1 MRLLSELGRA
11 LLDAGSMT
19 WPITWSLI
27 LGFTLS
33 AVIQAVVP
41 REGSPG
47 TSAAATRERWPW
59 LPAWAPRHPRAPT
72 PRWHWPAPWSA
83 ATPASPPRWPSR
95 SPAPTQV
102 LQTQVSDHQ
111 DTIAV
116 PSMGKAPAPTVRSR
130 D

>member
-19 WPITWSLI
+19 WQITWSLI
-27 LGFTLS
+27 LRFTLS
-33 AVIQAVVP
+33 AVIQAVVR
-41 REGSPG
+41 REAVARHLGSSN
-47 TSAAATRERWPW
+47 TRTLALATG
-59 LPAWAPRHPRAPT
+59 WAPRHPRAPT
-72 PRWHWPAPWSA
+72 PPWHWPAPWSA

>member
-19 WPITWSLI
+19 WQITWSLI

-33 AVIQAVVP
+33 AVIQAVVQMMLALL
-41 REGSPG
+41 GIFFLLV
-47 TSAAATRERWPW
+47 AAALVIRFVRSGSAPMLTMMGGCPEQHARDHSEVLLHDDAR
-59 LPAWAPRHPRAPT
+59 PAQ
-72 PRWHWPAPWSA
+72 
-83 ATPASPPRWPSR
+83 
-95 SPAPTQV
+95 QV